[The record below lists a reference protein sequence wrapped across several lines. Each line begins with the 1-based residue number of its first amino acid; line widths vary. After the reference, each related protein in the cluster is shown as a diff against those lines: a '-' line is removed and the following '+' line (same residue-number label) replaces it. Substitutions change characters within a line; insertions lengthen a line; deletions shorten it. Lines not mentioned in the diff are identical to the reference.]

1 MKLYTFNKKTLQYQK
16 ANKYYY
22 VVFIASILLL
32 LSVSIN
38 TTTTIIKKS
47 ISEPE
52 LMVIN
57 NFDCPEFT
65 PERLKKFIK
74 SCGIMHPE
82 IVYAQAKIESGNFK
96 SHIFREGNNLFGMK
110 LATSRPTTAIGEISG
125 HALYQNW
132 MQSVI
137 DYALYQSAYLRKL
150 KSKDNYLD
158 YLHQNYASDKTYI
171 SKINKIISLK
181 P

>member
-22 VVFIASILLL
+22 IVFSAAALLL

-38 TTTTIIKKS
+38 TTNVIIKKS

-57 NFDCPEFT
+57 NYDCPEFT
-65 PERLKKFIK
+65 PERLKKYIK

-82 IVYAQAKIESGNFK
+82 IVYAQAKIETGNFN
-96 SHIFREGNNLFGMK
+96 SYIFKEGNNLFGMK

-132 MQSVI
+132 MQSVQ

-158 YLHQNYASDKTYI
+158 YLHENYATDKTYV
-171 SKINKIISLK
+171 SKIKKIAKL
-181 P
+181 

>member
-1 MKLYTFNKKTLQYQK
+1 MKLYIFNQKTLQYQK

-22 VVFIASILLL
+22 IVFSASMLLL

-38 TTTTIIKKS
+38 TTNVIIKKS

-57 NFDCPEFT
+57 NYDCPEFT
-65 PERLKKFIK
+65 PDKLKKYIK

-82 IVYAQAKIESGNFK
+82 IVFAQAKIETGNFK
-96 SHIFREGNNLFGMK
+96 SYIFKEGNNLFGMK

-132 MQSVI
+132 MQSVQ

-150 KSKDNYLD
+150 KSKENYLD
-158 YLHQNYASDKTYI
+158 YLRENYATDQEYVL
-171 SKINKIISLK
+171 KIKKILK
-181 P
+181 

>member
-1 MKLYTFNKKTLQYQK
+1 MKLYIFNQKTLQYQK
-16 ANKYYY
+16 ASKYYY
-22 VVFIASILLL
+22 IVFGASILLL

-38 TTTTIIKKS
+38 TTKTIIKKS
-47 ISEPE
+47 ILEPE

-57 NFDCPEFT
+57 NYDCPEFT
-65 PERLKKFIK
+65 PDKLKKYIK

-82 IVYAQAKIESGNFK
+82 IVFAQAKIETGNFK
-96 SHIFREGNNLFGMK
+96 SYIFKEGNNLFGMK

-132 MQSVI
+132 MQSVQ

-150 KSKDNYLD
+150 KSKENYLD
-158 YLHQNYASDKTYI
+158 YLRENYATDQEYVL
-171 SKINKIISLK
+171 KIKKILK
-181 P
+181 